1 MRYLFI
7 CTMLLF
13 GILFAEFPDGNKI
26 LKAIDENVYSGDI
39 ITTSRMLIHGRR
51 SSRTV
56 ASLSYS
62 QGNNKSFS
70 EYLSPPRDKGTK
82 MLKLGDNLWIYNPS
96 SDRTVQISGNMLKQS
111 VMGSDLSYED
121 FMDEVELTVLYTALV
136 TGETTYLDRDC
147 WTLELIAKSPDVSY
161 EKKILHV
168 DKEKSI
174 PLYEE
179 WYAQS
184 GKLLKSVKVLETAQ
198 SGNRWYAKQ
207 AVFKD
212 ELKEGKGTEF
222 FIDEIEYDAEIPEYI
237 FSKAMLRK

>member
-1 MRYLFI
+1 MKYLFI
-7 CTMLLF
+7 CITLLF
-13 GILFAEFPDGNKI
+13 GILFAELPDGNEI
-26 LKAIDENVYSGDI
+26 LKAIDENVYSGSI
-39 ITTSRMLIHGRR
+39 ITTSRMVINGRR
-51 SSRTV
+51 ATRTV
-56 ASLSYS
+56 SSINYS
-62 QGNNKSFS
+62 QGNEKSFS

-82 MLKLGDNLWIYNPS
+82 MLKLDDNLWIYNPS
-96 SDRTVQISGNMLKQS
+96 SDRIVQISGNMLKQS

-121 FMDEVELTVLYTALV
+121 FMDEVELTELYTALV
-136 TGETTYLDRDC
+136 SGETTYLERDC
-147 WTLELIAKSPDVSY
+147 WILELIAKRSDVSY
-161 EKKILHV
+161 EKKKFYV

-184 GKLLKSVKVLETAQ
+184 GKLLKSVKVLDTDQ

-222 FIDEIEYDAEIPEYI
+222 FIDEIEFDATIPELM
-237 FSKAMLRK
+237 FTKAMLKK

>member
-1 MRYLFI
+1 
-7 CTMLLF
+7 MLLF